1 VLVGVLG
8 ACHSVSGREHPA
20 PAGTGAAGEGGKETD
35 TDGSAGGLGGESDSA
50 AGASGGHAVVGQAGA
65 MAGAG
70 GALAGAGG
78 ALAGA
83 GGALAGAGGAL
94 AGAGGAPVVVASPAG
109 SGGTST
115 GGNQTPTGGSQ
126 IDEPTCEEG
135 SPCVPDARCWLGLTS
150 CDHGIQTCVASE
162 PTPEHEACGSGQE
175 CTGDGTCVKV
185 SPSCVDQ
192 PIAGCGTL
200 TVMGGSFK
208 MGWSKANAEVS
219 WQPVTV
225 DTFVVDTYEVT
236 VARFRRF
243 WQAGHPVPSP
253 ITYPGGRSVDA
264 TYRADEPEATTENA
278 AYNWSSQ
285 EGLRESYP
293 INRVSWE
300 AAFAFCAWDGGRLPT
315 EAEWEYVASGR
326 KVEGLEPGRL
336 YVWGDAEPTC
346 ALTHGFACSPA
357 TALGA
362 DALSPI
368 GGVFEMAGNI
378 SEWTVDTYES
388 YGGSCW
394 DGTARVNPL
403 CWNPDSQDHTARGS
417 SFLSSIHPSIWRAG
431 HFGRTASRGIRC
443 VRDPVE

>member
-1 VLVGVLG
+1 MLVGVLG
-8 ACHSVSGREHPA
+8 ACHSVTSEHPVS
-20 PAGTGAAGEGGKETD
+20 GTSGEAGEVA
-35 TDGSAGGLGGESDSA
+35 TDGGDTSGLGGEGGNTG
-50 AGASGGHAVVGQAGA
+50 GASGGEKPVGGRLGGGAGADGGAGANGEGQAGESA
-65 MAGAG
+65 CEAG
-70 GALAGAGG
+70 
-78 ALAGA
+78 
-83 GGALAGAGGAL
+83 
-94 AGAGGAPVVVASPAG
+94 V
-109 SGGTST
+109 
-115 GGNQTPTGGSQ
+115 
-126 IDEPTCEEG
+126 
-135 SPCVPDARCWLGLTS
+135 PCVPDAPCWLEGQTS
-150 CDHGIQTCVASE
+150 CDQGIQTCVASE
-162 PTPEHEACGSGQE
+162 PAPPHKTCGAGRE
-175 CTGDGTCVKV
+175 CTGDGTCVHL

-192 PIAGCGTL
+192 SVAGCGARTIE
-200 TVMGGSFK
+200 GGSFK
-208 MGWSKANAEVS
+208 MGWSKAGAEIS
-219 WQPVTV
+219 WQPVKV
-225 DTFVVDTYEVT
+225 STFVVDAYEVT

-253 ITYPGGRSVDA
+253 ITYPGGRAVNA
-264 TYRADEPEATTENA
+264 TYVADEPEPTTDND

-285 EGLRESYP
+285 AGLREAYP

-336 YVWGDAEPTC
+336 YAWGDAEPTC
-346 ALTHGFACSPA
+346 ALAHGLACSPA

-378 SEWTVDTYES
+378 SEWTVDTYET

-431 HFGRTASRGIRC
+431 YFGRTASRGIRC
-443 VRDPVE
+443 VRDPIE